1 MIWICSESCIFIKI
15 FKSFGLSVAVTTNVR
30 FDLTTDIYKPSR
42 KPNDEPVHINKYSN
56 YPPKIVGQIS
66 LSVISRISN
75 VSPNQS
81 ILNSSFP
88 MYKEVLKNSGFNDDI
103 II

>member
-15 FKSFGLSVAVTTNVR
+15 FKSFGLSVAVTNVR

-42 KPNDEPVHINKYSN
+42 KPNDELVHINKYSN
-56 YPPKIVGQIS
+56 RPPKIVGQIS

-81 ILNSSFP
+81 IEQLFSH
-88 MYKEVLKNSGFNDDI
+88 V
-103 II
+103 